1 MFLLNPFVFSQ
12 SGSQSGYVLDPAK
25 VKLLLHFDGNF
36 NDSSNNNVAMTS
48 GGNISIDAT
57 DTKFGSG
64 KLRFGIEPRN
74 GYLKTPNTFFNFG
87 DNQPFTICFWAKD
100 GDGNGCYATTRGTS
114 IYTQFELSR
123 GAVFIFGNELLNNWI
138 FVPFSAADAPNWV
151 HIAVV
156 ADGHRIKGYLNGVQQ
171 FNIPHPSWPSK
182 NSFLQF
188 GENGDGQY
196 SNGTLDEVLLYSDAL
211 WTADFTPPTAPFTY

>member
-12 SGSQSGYVLDPAK
+12 SGGYALDPAK

-36 NDSSNNNVAMTS
+36 NDSSPNNHAMTG

-64 KLRFGIEPRN
+64 KLRFGIDPRD

-87 DNQPFTICFWAKD
+87 DNQPFTICFWTKG

-123 GAVFIFGNELLNNWI
+123 GAVFIFGNESLDSWN
-138 FVPFSAADAPNWV
+138 FASFSVTDPSNWV

-156 ADGHRIKGYLNGVQQ
+156 ADGSRIKGYLNGVQQ
-171 FNIPHPSWPSK
+171 FNIAHPSWPSK

-188 GENGDGQY
+188 GQNGDGQY

-211 WTADFTPPTAPFTY
+211 WTADFTPPTAPFSG

>member
-12 SGSQSGYVLDPAK
+12 SGFALDPAK

-36 NDSSNNNVAMTS
+36 NDSSPNNHAMTG

-64 KLRFGIEPRN
+64 KLRFGIDPRD

-87 DNQPFTICFWAKD
+87 DNQPFTICFWTKG

-123 GAVFIFGNELLNNWI
+123 GAIFIFGNESLDSWN
-138 FVPFSAADAPNWV
+138 FAPFSVTDPSNWV

-171 FNIPHPSWPSK
+171 FNIAHPSWPSK

-188 GENGDGQY
+188 GENGDWQY
-196 SNGTLDEVLLYSDAL
+196 SNGTLDEVLLYSGAL
-211 WTADFTPPTAPFTY
+211 WTADFTPPTGPFTY